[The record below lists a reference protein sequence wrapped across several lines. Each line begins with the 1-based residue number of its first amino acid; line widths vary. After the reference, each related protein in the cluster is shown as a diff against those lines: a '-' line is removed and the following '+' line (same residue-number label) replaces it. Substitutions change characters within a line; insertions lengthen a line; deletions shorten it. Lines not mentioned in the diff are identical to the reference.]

1 MGHQSYQRRVLLAVI
16 AFLAVGLIAQ
26 TINSSVQWIHKP
38 FPGFFVHENLT
49 VGPYFLPQWS
59 GSVAGLKSLD
69 RVIAVNGQVLRQRVE
84 LYEIVKNSPA
94 GSNFHYRIIR
104 NSQIL
109 ELTVPS
115 MNFLLHDWF
124 LSFGVYVVMGVAFVL
139 IGIAP
144 YFFRASSPA
153 ALPLCFMVLTVF
165 IWFDNIRF
173 HDYRNINKGNA
184 HLWFD
189 ADAKRWDS
197 PGIAAENGSTA
208 AAIAPGL
215 SRRHLRNFVGS
226 WLLEQRHVFWPDR
239 KLDSCF
245 PGRLFLCLR
254 WCTRLFGDYLVGAS
268 GSLGKFGTIKAT
280 GDFRRRCAWIPAPYA
295 WHRPDEFP

>member
-153 ALPLCFMVLTVF
+153 ALPLVSWC
-165 IWFDNIRF
+165 WR
-173 HDYRNINKGNA
+173 
-184 HLWFD
+184 
-189 ADAKRWDS
+189 S
-197 PGIAAENGSTA
+197 SS
-208 AAIAPGL
+208 GL
-215 SRRHLRNFVGS
+215 RRHS
-226 WLLEQRHVFWPDR
+226 I
-239 KLDSCF
+239 S
-245 PGRLFLCLR
+245 
-254 WCTRLFGDYLVGAS
+254 
-268 GSLGKFGTIKAT
+268 
-280 GDFRRRCAWIPAPYA
+280 
-295 WHRPDEFP
+295 